1 MRIAGSDA
9 WDSQLRPP
17 GPRRPGRGKKR
28 WREMGQK
35 CLATGISMA
44 MRLWDEESP
53 ASPRELSRREYET
66 IGIVISSRAPVPLR
80 ANGRAWC

>member
-1 MRIAGSDA
+1 MA
-9 WDSQLRPP
+9 WEETDRADTSVTKINSPFS
-17 GPRRPGRGKKR
+17 PRG
-28 WREMGQK
+28 EMGQK

-53 ASPRELSRREYET
+53 AAPRELSRREYET